1 MSLLIPIGLLG
12 LLGVAVLIAIY
23 IIKPNYQQKFVS
35 STYIWKLSLKYKKK
49 SIPINHI
56 KNLLI
61 FLCQLLILTVCG
73 VLLAQPAI
81 EYERVIQ
88 KNEKI
93 IVLDASASMMLTDG
107 NATRFE
113 RAVEQI
119 KDYAEIVIGE
129 GGEVTVILAGSKS
142 DFVAQNIDEE
152 NIDTLEVALDELI
165 SNKACTYG
173 SADING
179 AMSLA
184 EEMLNKNSEAEVILY
199 TATQYIEKNGITV
212 VDVSAEGEWNAA
224 ILGSEAKYDN
234 NNHYVISID
243 VGCYGS
249 TRSLSVYC
257 KIIGGNGDL
266 NGFEVF
272 KTEYFDETEQEKR
285 ITFTTDDFNGTP
297 LYEFESLQISIKE
310 QDSFAQDNWYYV
322 YGGKQQVIKVQYT
335 SSKPN
340 NFFAGAIR
348 TIREIFKSIWS
359 IDFDEVAKM
368 DESATEGYDLYIFE
382 HKMPEKLPTDGVVML
397 VNPDVAPK
405 GSGFTVAG
413 YPESVNSSSTLA
425 SGVEHPI
432 TRFINPNQITIA
444 KYCNLRFS
452 DDYEE
457 LLYYMGAPVL
467 AVKNQADARIIVMG
481 LDIHFSNF
489 NVSHD
494 FPVMMYNVFNYFL
507 PSTFGSYAYEVG
519 ENVKFTPRGNNFSV
533 RTPDGKEYRYDEISA
548 NGLILSAPGAYTAM
562 QDSLREEIIIE
573 EFFVKVPEIES
584 NVTKQVDALPEIS
597 APKTYTHGY
606 DDLLVYFA
614 IALTALLF
622 IEWWLHSREQI

>member
-1 MSLLIPIGLLG
+1 MPNLNENDFIFNNLIELSFDLLM
-12 LLGVAVLIAIY
+12 
-23 IIKPNYQQKFVS
+23 
-35 STYIWKLSLKYKKK
+35 
-49 SIPINHI
+49 INHI

-142 DFVAQNIDEE
+142 DFVVQNIDEE

-173 SADING
+173 TADING

-184 EEMLNKNSEAEVILY
+184 EEMLNKSSEAEVILY

-335 SSKPN
+335 SSQPN

-348 TIREIFKSIWS
+348 TIREIFKSTWS

-405 GSGFTVAG
+405 GSGFTVEG

-489 NVSHD
+489 NISHD

-573 EFFVKVPEIES
+573 EFFVKVPEFES

>member
-142 DFVAQNIDEE
+142 DFVVQNIDEE

-348 TIREIFKSIWS
+348 TIREIFKSTWS

>member
-35 STYIWKLSLKYKKK
+35 STYIWNLSLKYKKK

-335 SSKPN
+335 SSQPN

-348 TIREIFKSIWS
+348 TIREIFKSTWS

-432 TRFINPNQITIA
+432 TRFINPNEITIA

-489 NVSHD
+489 NISHD

>member
-1 MSLLIPIGLLG
+1 MLG

-348 TIREIFKSIWS
+348 TIREIFKSTWS

-432 TRFINPNQITIA
+432 TRFINPNEITIA

-489 NVSHD
+489 NISHD

>member
-1 MSLLIPIGLLG
+1 
-12 LLGVAVLIAIY
+12 
-23 IIKPNYQQKFVS
+23 
-35 STYIWKLSLKYKKK
+35 
-49 SIPINHI
+49 

-142 DFVAQNIDEE
+142 DFVVQNIDEE

-173 SADING
+173 TADING

-184 EEMLNKNSEAEVILY
+184 EEMLNKSSEAEVILY

-348 TIREIFKSIWS
+348 TIREIFKSTWS

-432 TRFINPNQITIA
+432 TRFINPNEITIA

-489 NVSHD
+489 NISHD

>member
-93 IVLDASASMMLTDG
+93 IVLDASASMMLTDSG
-107 NATRFE
+107 ATRFE

-142 DFVAQNIDEE
+142 DFVVQNIDEE

-335 SSKPN
+335 SSQPN

-348 TIREIFKSIWS
+348 TIREIFKSTWS

-368 DESATEGYDLYIFE
+368 NESATEGYDLYIFE

-432 TRFINPNQITIA
+432 TRFINPNEITIA

-489 NVSHD
+489 NISHD

>member
-348 TIREIFKSIWS
+348 TIREIFKSTWS

-432 TRFINPNQITIA
+432 TRFINPNEITIA

-489 NVSHD
+489 NISHD

>member
-142 DFVAQNIDEE
+142 DFVVQNIDEE

-173 SADING
+173 TADING

-184 EEMLNKNSEAEVILY
+184 EEMLNKSSEAEVILY

-335 SSKPN
+335 SSQPN

-348 TIREIFKSIWS
+348 TIREIFKSTWS

-489 NVSHD
+489 NISHD

-573 EFFVKVPEIES
+573 EFFVKVPEFES

>member
-142 DFVAQNIDEE
+142 DFVVQNIDEE

-348 TIREIFKSIWS
+348 TIREIFKSTWS

-489 NVSHD
+489 NISHD